1 MIVNDDGASIDVMAI
16 DAAQRELLRPQIA
29 RATVVDFQTAEE
41 QNVAV
46 SVFGP
51 GIVAK
56 SRVANAP
63 KATLLAIDG
72 AGRRIDQVTPTFDSH
87 DAISD
92 EAVFVRDALRASGF
106 ASTIYSPLIGERSA
120 AEADSYAPDCVRD
133 ADAVIYHFG
142 IGSSV
147 STDIARL
154 RNRRALWYHNITPA
168 AYFRQYSP
176 MMTHLLETGR
186 AQLEA
191 MLPLVDTLIADS
203 AFNAR
208 ELAELTNKAIDVV
221 PFAIDFRRF
230 DTLPDAGWMPVEEG
244 VRWLVV
250 GRIVPNKG
258 LLRLVRAF
266 AAYAA
271 VHRDAQLILAG
282 AYRASDPFHLHLRF
296 EVDRLGLDARVVF
309 AGSVTDG
316 QLLALYES
324 ADIYVTLSEHE
335 GFCVPIV
342 EAMFFDV
349 PVIASTAGAIPETL
363 GAAGIMVEDDAEPWA
378 IAALVEAVLTDD
390 EVRCALLAAQLL
402 RRQAFLP
409 DSTGPPLRA
418 AIERA
423 LPARRSG
430 A

>member
-1 MIVNDDGASIDVMAI
+1 MKILNDDASIDVITI
-16 DAAQRELLRPQIA
+16 DAAQRELLRPLIA
-29 RATVVDFQTAEE
+29 AAPRIDFETAEE
-41 QNVAV
+41 QNRAI

-51 GIVAK
+51 GILAK
-56 SRVANAP
+56 SRVANATRP
-63 KATLLAIDG
+63 ITLSIAG
-72 AGRRIDQVTPTFDSH
+72 EGRRIDQVTPTFDSH
-87 DAISD
+87 DAISN
-92 EAVFVRDALRASGF
+92 EAVFVRDALRANGF

-120 AEADSYAPDCVRD
+120 AEAASYVPECVRD
-133 ADAVIYHFG
+133 ADVVIYHFG

-147 STDIARL
+147 SADFARL

-176 MMTHLLETGR
+176 MMTHLLEMGR

-191 MLPLVDTLIADS
+191 MIPLVDTLIADS
-203 AFNAR
+203 EFNAR
-208 ELAELTNKAIDVV
+208 ELAEITNKAVDVV

-230 DTLPDAGWMPVEEG
+230 DALPDASAVPTCDGA
-244 VRWLVV
+244 RWLVV

-271 VHRDAQLILAG
+271 VHRDAQLVLAG

-296 EVDRLGLDARVVF
+296 EVDKLGLDERVVF

-363 GAAGIMVEDDAEPWA
+363 GAAGIMVEDDAESSE
-378 IAALVEAVLTDD
+378 IAALIEAVLTDED
-390 EVRCALLAAQLL
+390 VRSALLAAQRL

-409 DSTGPPLRA
+409 ESTGPPLWA
-418 AIERA
+418 AIEHA
-423 LPARRSG
+423 LPARSSG
-430 A
+430 V